1 MRVQNWDRNRN
12 YVKMRAETGWQWMH
26 VDVQIVLMDDAPAMQ
41 RIRIRRED
49 YQFVS
54 RDEDRQPTVPFTC
67 MLPTYNLHIS

>member
-49 YQFVS
+49 Y
-54 RDEDRQPTVPFTC
+54 
-67 MLPTYNLHIS
+67 